1 MDPRGQGPLPVTILP
16 ERHPLEWPDLMRPAA
31 DDLVRL
37 SNAAGLAQVEVTE
50 AGRWLIRTEAA
61 VFDQEQ

>member
-1 MDPRGQGPLPVTILP
+1 MTILP